1 MKLSKKKIDL
11 KECLNKEW
19 IITNGLGG
27 FCSSTVIGANTR
39 RYHGLLVAP
48 LMPPAQRHLLISKL
62 DEKIEV
68 NGEEYNLYTNICKN
82 YISDGYKNL
91 DSFEKEYLPI
101 FTYKVKDIKIVK
113 TISMVYGRNTVVV
126 QYKIK
131 NGKKHSKLTL
141 APVVHFRDFHQM
153 TPNHEFSLV
162 QKQDGNK
169 VRLEIDG
176 NASIPVYIYLN
187 DGKYIKHENDVFKNM
202 IYLKEEER
210 GFNPEEDLV
219 VPGRYEVNLLPK
231 ESKEITFVAS
241 LEDNTEQIDS
251 NKVFKNEIE
260 RLQKIVNNSELVIK
274 KSRLTKEEKDYN
286 KLVNDLVLATDT
298 FIINRPTFGTHS
310 VIAGFPWFL
319 DWGRDT
325 LIAYEGLLLITK
337 RFELAKEILL
347 TFTRDIK
354 FGLVPNGYSG
364 FDNRPLYNSSD
375 ASLLLFEQVNKY
387 LQYTK
392 DYDFIKENIYEKLK
406 DIIENYEK
414 GINLDN
420 NNIFIA
426 EDGLLS
432 SGTENTQ
439 NTWMDVKIGDFAVT
453 PRNGKVVELNSLWY
467 NALKT
472 LENLASK
479 FEGKEIS
486 DIYKKKASNHQKEFK
501 KQFFNKKKKSLYD
514 VIGDDKIRPNQ
525 LFSIS
530 TTYPVIK
537 PSSEVGKT
545 ILKTVTS
552 KLLTKYGLRTLAKNE
567 DGYVSH
573 YEGDVIKRDMSYHQ
587 GTVWVWL
594 LGLYADAF
602 KNIID
607 DEKDRLEKEKLIIEY
622 EKFIKTVYST
632 FKSEID
638 NPEGIGTISEV
649 YDAQAPFKPGGTF
662 AQAWSVSEI
671 LKIVIRKNK

>member
-1 MKLSKKKIDL
+1 MKITKAKIDL

-19 IITNGLGG
+19 IITNGIGG

-39 RYHGLLVAP
+39 RYHGLLIAP
-48 LMPPAQRHLLISKL
+48 LIPPAQRHLLISKV
-62 DEKIEV
+62 DENITV
-68 NGEEYNLYTNICKN
+68 NGEEYKLFTNVCKD

-91 DSFEKEYLPI
+91 DSFEKEYLPV

-113 TISMVYGRNTVVV
+113 TISMIQGRNTVVV

-131 NGKKHSKLTL
+131 NGKNEAKLTL
-141 APVVHFRDFHQM
+141 APIVHFRDFHKM
-153 TPNHEFSLV
+153 TPNYNFTLK
-162 QKQDGNK
+162 QKIDKNK

-176 NASIPVYIYLN
+176 NASTPIYTFVN
-187 DGKYIKHENDVFKNM
+187 DGEYIAYENDTFKNM
-202 IYLKEEER
+202 SYLKEEER
-210 GFNPEEDLV
+210 GFPPEEDLL
-219 VPGRYEVNLLPK
+219 VPGRYEIKINSG
-231 ESKEITFVAS
+231 EAKEITFVAS
-241 LEDNTEQIDS
+241 LEDNTEQVDS
-251 NKVFKNEIE
+251 NKVFKEEKE
-260 RLQKIVNNSELVIK
+260 RIQKIIDETDLLVK
-274 KSRLTKEEKDYN
+274 KARLTKLEKEYN
-286 KLVNDLVLATDT
+286 ELVTDLVTAADS
-298 FIINRPTFGTHS
+298 FVINRPNFGTHS
-310 VIAGFPWFL
+310 IIAGFPWFL

-337 RFELAKEILL
+337 RFDLAKEILL

-354 FGLVPNGYSG
+354 YGLVPNGYSG
-364 FDNRPLYNSSD
+364 FDNRPLYNSAD

-406 DIIENYEK
+406 DIIDNYIK
-414 GINLDN
+414 GIDLDN

-453 PRNGKVVELNSLWY
+453 PRNGKVVELNALWY

-472 LENLASK
+472 LENLSNR
-479 FEGKEIS
+479 FGEKEEAEN
-486 DIYKKKASNHQKEFK
+486 YKKLAINHKKEFEEK
-501 KQFFNKKKKSLYD
+501 FYNKKKKSLED

-537 PSSEVGKT
+537 PSSEIGKT
-545 ILKTVTS
+545 IFKTVKS
-552 KLLTKYGLRTLAKNE
+552 KLLTKYGLRTLAKGE
-567 DGYVSH
+567 EGYIPY
-573 YEGDVIKRDMSYHQ
+573 YEGDPETRDKSYHQ
-587 GTVWVWL
+587 GIVWVWL
-594 LGLYADAF
+594 MGLYSDAF

-607 DEKDRLEKEKLIIEY
+607 DEKDRLEKEKLKIEY
-622 EKFIKTVYST
+622 EKFIKSVFTT
-632 FKSEID
+632 FKTEVV

-649 YDAQAPFKPGGTF
+649 YSAETPFKPGGTF
-662 AQAWSVSEI
+662 SQAWSVSEV
-671 LKIVIRKNK
+671 LKIIIKMK